1 MKKIYKILPLLF
13 LIVFSNLNIS
23 SYSSEMY
30 CWEETKYQGD
40 FSKNNKWATNA
51 KATDSYLYDTLKDK
65 ATIIP
70 VGIVSYRNTTSS
82 ASADYGYA
90 YNEIHTSVYHV
101 KKTGS
106 DFVTRDYYADATFLK
121 FCAVFNSSGSSSGG
135 SSGGSSGAATASV
148 NYIIKA
154 K

>member
-30 CWEETKYQGD
+30 CWEETKYQGG
-40 FSKNNKWATNA
+40 FSKNNKLATNA

-70 VGIVSYRNTTSS
+70 VGVVSYKNSTRTDGNS
-82 ASADYGYA
+82 GYA
-90 YNEIHTSVYHV
+90 YAYHEIYTRVFYV
-101 KKTGS
+101 DYFNG
-106 DFVTRDYYADATFLK
+106 DFHDNYADATFLK

-135 SSGGSSGAATASV
+135 SSGAATASV

>member
-70 VGIVSYRNTTSS
+70 VGIVSYKNRSESS
-82 ASADYGYA
+82 SIGSSSYGYG
-90 YNEIHTSVYHV
+90 YNEIYTAVYYV
-101 KKTGS
+101 NSCYETNY
-106 DFVTRDYYADATFLK
+106 RDVPPDATFLK

-135 SSGGSSGAATASV
+135 SSGAATASV

>member
-51 KATDSYLYDTLKDK
+51 QATDSYLYDTLKDK

-70 VGIVSYRNTTSS
+70 VGIVSYKNMKRDSTDSS
-82 ASADYGYA
+82 YG
-90 YNEIHTSVYHV
+90 YNEISTRVYY
-101 KKTGS
+101 TDYLNTWG
-106 DFVTRDYYADATFLK
+106 TYYADATFLK

-135 SSGGSSGAATASV
+135 SSGAATASV